1 MSDESIDELAKLSF
15 DELLLRLTVKE
26 QKFVHAYD
34 GNGVEAARTAGYN
47 GTNRVLAVMG
57 SRLLRKLEVRIAIAK
72 RTEAAVERFILSRE
86 ERQERW
92 SVMAIDD
99 AVSHTDQLKALELLG
114 KSQADFTERLE
125 VKGELTLPELV
136 RESMGTKG

>member
-1 MSDESIDELAKLSF
+1 MSAALSIEQLWELSF
-15 DELLLRLTVKE
+15 EELLLRLTPKE
-26 QKFVHAYD
+26 QKFVHVYD

-57 SRLLRKLEVRIAIAK
+57 SRLLRKPEVRVAVAK
-72 RTEAAVERFILSRE
+72 RTEASVERFILSRE

-99 AVSHTDQLKALELLG
+99 GVEHSDQLKALELLG
-114 KSQADFTERLE
+114 KSQGDFTEKLE
-125 VKGELTLPELV
+125 VKGELTLLELV
-136 RESMGTKG
+136 RESMKP